1 MKASYDGAHAAQAYS
16 CCNHVSSLTCWR
28 VCKTPEFKLPES
40 FTQMRMPDVR
50 MPDMPNIDIKSLQGN
65 LQGMLPNV
73 KMPDFKMPSMPAVP
87 DVTPEDCK
95 QQ

>member
-1 MKASYDGAHAAQAYS
+1 
-16 CCNHVSSLTCWR
+16 
-28 VCKTPEFKLPES
+28 
-40 FTQMRMPDVR
+40 MRMPDVR